1 MKRTTT
7 PARRALLGAAAIALA
22 GLAALPGTAAA
33 DSYPSKAVRLI
44 IPFPAGGVTDL
55 VGRLLAEKL
64 TTAWGQTVVVENR
77 AGASGMIGADY
88 VAKSQPDGYT
98 LMLSSTAEVAINQ
111 NLYAKMSYSPEK
123 DLAPVT
129 LAATTPV
136 VLVTSP
142 ALGVHS
148 LEELKKLGKQKPG
161 TINFA
166 SAGSGGVQHMA
177 GALLET
183 KLQIGLVHVPYR
195 GGAPSVMDLLAG
207 HVDTAMASAPLVVQ
221 YIHDKKLIGL
231 AVAADKRM
239 ASLPDVPTAN
249 EALSTTGFEISNWYG
264 IFAPAGTPADIL
276 DKINADIVAALKTPE
291 LQQKISEAGAEPVGN
306 SRKEFTDFWHAEIK
320 KYADIIRESGAKVD

>member
-1 MKRTTT
+1 MTHGIV
-7 PARRALLGAAAIALA
+7 PSRRALVAAVLALA
-22 GLAALPGTAAA
+22 GLAGAPFAAGA
-33 DSYPSKAVRLI
+33 QPAWPSKPVRLI
-44 IPFPAGGVTDL
+44 IPFPPGGVTDL

-64 TTAWGQTVVVENR
+64 STKWGHPVVVENR
-77 AGASGMIGADY
+77 AGASGMIGADF
-88 VAKSQPDGYT
+88 VAKSEPDGYT

-111 NLYAKMSYSPEK
+111 SLYDKMSYSPEK
-123 DLAPVT
+123 DLAPIT

-148 LEELKKLGKQKPG
+148 MEDLRKLGEQKPG
-161 TINFA
+161 TLNYA

-183 KLQIGLVHVPYR
+183 KLKIGLIHVPYR
-195 GGAPSVMDLLAG
+195 GGSPALVDLLAG
-207 HVDTAMASAPLVVQ
+207 HVDTAFASAPLVVQ
-221 YIHDKKLIGL
+221 YVQDKKLVAL

-264 IFAPAGTPADIL
+264 VYAPTGTPEAVL
-276 DKINADIVAALKTPE
+276 DKINTDMVAALKTPE
-291 LQQKISEAGAEPVGN
+291 LRQKIAEAGADPVGN
-306 SRKEFTDFWHAEIK
+306 SREEFTRFWHGEIQKYAEI
-320 KYADIIRESGAKVD
+320 IRQSGARVD